1 MLHLEEVLSELP
13 QVEAPLRH
21 TFGGGV
27 YVRELFIPKGS
38 IIIGK
43 RHRGETMNMM
53 THGVLALYM
62 GSDES
67 AQIVKAPQTFVSPPF
82 TKKMAIALEDTIFV
96 NIHPTD
102 KTDLEQIEDEFIIKE
117 SDYNLL
123 EKGDTL
129 CLGQQ

>member
-1 MLHLEEVLSELP
+1 MNMITTGKLALYVEDGEPAAV
-13 QVEAPLRH
+13 VEAPM
-21 TFGGGV
+21 TF
-27 YVRELFIPKGS
+27 
-38 IIIGK
+38 
-43 RHRGETMNMM
+43 T
-53 THGVLALYM
+53 
-62 GSDES
+62 
-67 AQIVKAPQTFVSPPF
+67 SPPF
-82 TKKMAIALEDTIFV
+82 TKKMAVALEDTIFV